1 MSIVPDDTS
10 NHPES
15 GAWLA
20 PVTRELQRPVALGDG
35 YLDRAMAELGA
46 LPAPRRPRPWRAL
59 AGLALA
65 AGLVAAIGLG
75 LFRRDP
81 DGGAPVRFALDAPAG
96 AVALVGDFNDWD
108 PRAQPLTR
116 QNGAWSVTLR
126 LPPGR
131 YRYAFV
137 ADGDRWLNDPS
148 HPAAPDEFGTP
159 TSVITVA
166 N

>member
-10 NHPES
+10 IHPDS
-15 GAWLA
+15 GAWLV
-20 PVTRELQRPVALGDG
+20 PVTRELRRPVALGDG
-35 YLDRAMAELGA
+35 YLDRTMAELGA
-46 LPAPRRPRPWRAL
+46 LPARHRRQPWPGLGA
-59 AGLALA
+59 LALA
-65 AGLVAAIGLG
+65 AGLVAVIGLG
-75 LFRRDP
+75 LLRPGRDT
-81 DGGAPVRFALDAPAG
+81 GAPVRFELDAPAG
-96 AVALVGDFNDWD
+96 TVALVGDFNDWD

-116 QNGAWSVTLR
+116 EDGAWSVTLH

>member
-1 MSIVPDDTS
+1 MSIVPEDEQF
-10 NHPES
+10 HPES
-15 GAWLA
+15 GAWLG
-20 PVTRELQRPVALGDG
+20 PVTRELQRPVDLGDR
-35 YLDRAMAELGA
+35 YLARAMAT
-46 LPAPRRPRPWRAL
+46 LPPRRRLLPWRTL
-59 AGLALA
+59 GTLALA
-65 AGLVAAIGLG
+65 AGLVAAIGLS
-75 LFRRDP
+75 LFRPGRDA
-81 DGGAPVRFALDAPAG
+81 GAPVRFVLDAPAG

-108 PRAQPLTR
+108 PQTLPLVR
-116 QNGAWSVTLR
+116 RGGSWSVTLR

>member
-1 MSIVPDDTS
+1 MPDNMSDT
-10 NHPES
+10 
-15 GAWLA
+15 GATDWLG
-20 PVTRELQRPVALGDG
+20 PVTAELRRPVSLGDG
-35 YLDRAMAELGA
+35 YLDRAMAELVA
-46 LPAPRRPRPWRAL
+46 RPARARRQAWRVVTA
-59 AGLALA
+59 LALA
-65 AGLVAAIGLG
+65 AGLVAVIGLG
-75 LFRRDP
+75 VFRP
-81 DGGAPVRFALDAPAG
+81 GPTAGAPVRFALEAPAG

-108 PRAQPLTR
+108 PRALPLTR
-116 QNGAWSVTLR
+116 RDGEWSVTLR

-137 ADGDRWLNDPS
+137 ADGDRWFNDPS